1 MKPTTLRLPEE
12 LATDLTE
19 EADDLG
25 YSSRS
30 EYIRHILRH
39 RSGSDPNTTSNRI
52 DAESNTPGETLAD
65 RVDGLEARVQA
76 LEDDADSS
84 TQTETRET
92 AETTSTES
100 ESGNTVVPDVT
111 SYKGDTDGIDNII
124 EGWRPD
130 REPGEKGEQRRAA
143 GRAALEFLRDRGA
156 ATATKFRTDVEP
168 EYQVDGESPDEWW
181 EKTARPA
188 LERAHDQEV
197 VSFEEGANEWRW
209 QGK

>member
-1 MKPTTLRLPEE
+1 MEPTTLRLPEE
-12 LATDLTE
+12 LATNLTE

-39 RSGSDPNTTSNRI
+39 RSDGDPNTAGNRNG
-52 DAESNTPGETLAD
+52 AGSNTPGEALAD
-65 RVDGLEARVQA
+65 RVDRLETRIQA
-76 LEDDADSS
+76 LEGDSDSS

-111 SYKGDTDGIDNII
+111 SYKGDTDSIDNII
-124 EGWRPD
+124 EGWRPG
-130 REPGEKGEQRRAA
+130 REAGEQREQRRAA

-156 ATATKFRTDVEP
+156 ATAAEFRTDVEP

-181 EKTARPA
+181 EKTAHPA
-188 LERAHDQEV
+188 LKRAREQEV
-197 VSFEEGANEWRW
+197 VTFEEGANEWRW
-209 QGK
+209 QGE